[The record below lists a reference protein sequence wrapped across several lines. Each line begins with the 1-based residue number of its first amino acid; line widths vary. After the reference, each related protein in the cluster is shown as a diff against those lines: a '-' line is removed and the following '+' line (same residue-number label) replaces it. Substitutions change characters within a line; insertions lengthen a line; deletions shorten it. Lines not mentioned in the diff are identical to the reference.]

1 MRFPYRGEGRRT
13 PFPRLARGI
22 LLALLVAMFC
32 AWLIAPGRVDAG
44 RERLVTAVRVAAK
57 LSFTR

>member
-1 MRFPYRGEGRRT
+1 MRFPFRGNGRPT
-13 PFPRLARGI
+13 AFPRLARGF
-22 LLALLVAMFC
+22 LLALLVATFF